1 MLLLVISIMASK
13 NVYSQ
18 IREQVVG
25 TVISNEVNNLT
36 NFDLNYKFHINDS
49 IILDSLNFSLPNN
62 IIINSYSNIQ
72 NQQYINGDSISLT
85 VNVSHTDTSNLS
97 FYPDDLFLTIH
108 YSSMNSTKNDYRVK
122 AKLYF
127 TPYNTVEIWN
137 ITDFTSLPRRWY
149 HSSDN
154 PTAKRVYLSQ
164 SEIPQSNILN
174 MSLYERDSSN
184 WNDWWVDDFREIE
197 IDGLPYAVLMKPI
210 PVDSLEY
217 YSMLGDG
224 KKATTKLG
232 TNYSGTITG
241 KITAR
246 VRTGGNHNPSDL
258 GFNIIGLSGLKV
270 RLREKDVEGYD
281 YFGVDITDDDGTFEI
296 QYNKTQY
303 LEGGEIELY
312 LEILAEDGGIYEI
325 NTANHWNT
333 TIKDK
338 KFIGNYG
345 TNANITY
352 NLRLDEQLNMPDAYA
367 PIHFTTNIYEYFSQN
382 NVQISNRVRFRIG
395 DFWFWQNYGD
405 FANNYTSMGGLYP
418 PTICLKHAIESGLN
432 EETVRHEF
440 GHVIMYKLQGNNIK
454 IPYGVEGV
462 NGHSWSNENT
472 GLLAWIEG
480 WANAIQMIMDA
491 ADYVEHLTNNQI
503 NDPEFGGEYIYTSNY
518 ENREEKNI
526 NNGFCSEYYIAC
538 AIYDLWDGSGKGLPN
553 SLIPGNLYVHSYND
567 ANNWNDTNWND
578 TEIDDVEFS
587 LSQICAPLQTINGNN
602 LDNLRHIGHYLEKF
616 IVNLDCESKAKVSK
630 TFRQNKILW
639 DIDSYNNE
647 VSVNGLT
654 TDFLCDDINKHE
666 TGYFRMEYPLNTLI
680 QTWTDIYSISLPNY
694 RRHSHYFNACPNI
707 SLAITDNYWIGY
719 NLDGTLNG
727 QNNIYLNSQDA
738 QCNNATIGVFYTCG
752 GVDLIIR
759 NGKIE
764 LGAIDGSKTAE
775 LEINNGSVLDIG
787 SGFGKIVVNTGS
799 VLRIKDGGT
808 LIINDEGILEIYGTG
823 QVIIE
828 EGGQII
834 YNNGSIIEL
843 NSSNSILEIF
853 GNLHIGQNAHFTFT
867 GNGYI
872 KFSNPGPDNTYNIT
886 AGTGASMLFSG
897 NGQSHKVLEIQ
908 QNTVHL
914 PKLSSLTFQNCKI
927 EMGYEKRMQTDHS
940 YPVTFNNV
948 KVTSTTGAHNNHR
961 SFLFIG
967 QSNVTINNSIFE
979 YGCYGLYGNLT
990 WADGA
995 ALFIT
1000 NSTFRRNTQG
1010 INIYGKGLNL
1020 TNCNVVNNTNYGIY
1034 CDGMSFVSD
1043 FTDCN
1048 ISNNGSGIYYLGSNG
1063 AHINMEDVFIQSN
1076 NTDGVI
1082 TNGAFDVNMECVDI
1096 NGNRYGVRT
1105 SNGTMI
1111 KPYACDLS
1119 NNITTIYL
1127 NYGGVSLYKKYNQ
1140 LQAMNDNYTL
1150 YGRTPAIRPIRAEH
1164 NRWESNHNATPVY
1177 LDNYYLRTY
1186 QGNKPPMPV
1195 EVWDSNPLSIACH
1208 FLPPILIR
1216 TSSEYILEE
1225 TTNNNLPTVTIS
1237 EQTMPLDEAV
1247 SYLQQQS
1254 KNINSETAFLTIIE
1268 EYSNLILSCNAWTDS
1283 DNSEVKHY
1291 MDIAYSDLHSIISDF
1306 YSFINND
1313 KDNQSFI
1320 NGIEKI
1326 ILLNENLVANPNLS
1340 YTDYY
1345 EYSLDIPLL
1354 YRIIGN
1360 YDDAISCLEN
1370 LLYDFSNEQNQSEM
1384 EHIQTW
1390 LCKINA
1396 EKAAY
1401 EGLINIDEFF
1411 IAIEDCE
1418 NCYSTKKTQQNIIGY
1433 DDEVYDDSFNN
1444 KELSIENS
1452 FEIIPNPN
1460 QGNFKIKLLTSS
1472 NNCEIRIINSVGQ
1485 TVKRLTSIKER
1496 LNEIN
1501 ITGLKTGYYKVVYIQ
1516 DNKIIDTQTVIVK

>member
-1 MLLLVISIMASK
+1 FK
-13 NVYSQ
+13 
-18 IREQVVG
+18 
-25 TVISNEVNNLT
+25 T
-36 NFDLNYKFHINDS
+36 
-49 IILDSLNFSLPNN
+49 NN
-62 IIINSYSNIQ
+62 IV
-72 NQQYINGDSISLT
+72 NGDSISLT

-616 IVNLDCESKAKVSK
+616 IVKVK
-630 TFRQNKILW
+630 QK
-639 DIDSYNNE
+639 
-647 VSVNGLT
+647 
-654 TDFLCDDINKHE
+654 
-666 TGYFRMEYPLNTLI
+666 
-680 QTWTDIYSISLPNY
+680 
-694 RRHSHYFNACPNI
+694 
-707 SLAITDNYWIGY
+707 
-719 NLDGTLNG
+719 
-727 QNNIYLNSQDA
+727 
-738 QCNNATIGVFYTCG
+738 
-752 GVDLIIR
+752 
-759 NGKIE
+759 
-764 LGAIDGSKTAE
+764 
-775 LEINNGSVLDIG
+775 
-787 SGFGKIVVNTGS
+787 
-799 VLRIKDGGT
+799 
-808 LIINDEGILEIYGTG
+808 
-823 QVIIE
+823 
-828 EGGQII
+828 
-834 YNNGSIIEL
+834 
-843 NSSNSILEIF
+843 
-853 GNLHIGQNAHFTFT
+853 
-867 GNGYI
+867 
-872 KFSNPGPDNTYNIT
+872 
-886 AGTGASMLFSG
+886 
-897 NGQSHKVLEIQ
+897 
-908 QNTVHL
+908 
-914 PKLSSLTFQNCKI
+914 
-927 EMGYEKRMQTDHS
+927 
-940 YPVTFNNV
+940 
-948 KVTSTTGAHNNHR
+948 
-961 SFLFIG
+961 
-967 QSNVTINNSIFE
+967 
-979 YGCYGLYGNLT
+979 
-990 WADGA
+990 
-995 ALFIT
+995 
-1000 NSTFRRNTQG
+1000 
-1010 INIYGKGLNL
+1010 
-1020 TNCNVVNNTNYGIY
+1020 
-1034 CDGMSFVSD
+1034 
-1043 FTDCN
+1043 
-1048 ISNNGSGIYYLGSNG
+1048 
-1063 AHINMEDVFIQSN
+1063 
-1076 NTDGVI
+1076 
-1082 TNGAFDVNMECVDI
+1082 
-1096 NGNRYGVRT
+1096 
-1105 SNGTMI
+1105 
-1111 KPYACDLS
+1111 
-1119 NNITTIYL
+1119 
-1127 NYGGVSLYKKYNQ
+1127 
-1140 LQAMNDNYTL
+1140 
-1150 YGRTPAIRPIRAEH
+1150 
-1164 NRWESNHNATPVY
+1164 
-1177 LDNYYLRTY
+1177 
-1186 QGNKPPMPV
+1186 
-1195 EVWDSNPLSIACH
+1195 
-1208 FLPPILIR
+1208 
-1216 TSSEYILEE
+1216 
-1225 TTNNNLPTVTIS
+1225 
-1237 EQTMPLDEAV
+1237 
-1247 SYLQQQS
+1247 
-1254 KNINSETAFLTIIE
+1254 
-1268 EYSNLILSCNAWTDS
+1268 
-1283 DNSEVKHY
+1283 
-1291 MDIAYSDLHSIISDF
+1291 
-1306 YSFINND
+1306 
-1313 KDNQSFI
+1313 
-1320 NGIEKI
+1320 
-1326 ILLNENLVANPNLS
+1326 
-1340 YTDYY
+1340 
-1345 EYSLDIPLL
+1345 
-1354 YRIIGN
+1354 
-1360 YDDAISCLEN
+1360 
-1370 LLYDFSNEQNQSEM
+1370 
-1384 EHIQTW
+1384 
-1390 LCKINA
+1390 
-1396 EKAAY
+1396 
-1401 EGLINIDEFF
+1401 
-1411 IAIEDCE
+1411 
-1418 NCYSTKKTQQNIIGY
+1418 
-1433 DDEVYDDSFNN
+1433 
-1444 KELSIENS
+1444 
-1452 FEIIPNPN
+1452 
-1460 QGNFKIKLLTSS
+1460 
-1472 NNCEIRIINSVGQ
+1472 
-1485 TVKRLTSIKER
+1485 
-1496 LNEIN
+1496 
-1501 ITGLKTGYYKVVYIQ
+1501 
-1516 DNKIIDTQTVIVK
+1516 